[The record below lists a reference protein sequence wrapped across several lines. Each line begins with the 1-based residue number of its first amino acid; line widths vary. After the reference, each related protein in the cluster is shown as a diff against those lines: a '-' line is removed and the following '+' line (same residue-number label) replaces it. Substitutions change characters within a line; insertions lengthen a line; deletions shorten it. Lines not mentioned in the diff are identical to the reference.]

1 METTNL
7 DELPDEELKRRWTD
21 EAMEDAGHVFIAI
34 YTRYRQA
41 VRDELESAGGLTALD
56 AEARIG
62 SVFLRAHDS
71 AAVQHQPLREVLLTM
86 AREVAH
92 DANWSPPL

>member
-1 METTNL
+1 MATSL

-21 EAMEDAGHVFIAI
+21 ESIEDAGHVFIAI

-41 VRDELESAGGLTALD
+41 VRDELESAGGLTTMD
-56 AEARIG
+56 AEARVG
-62 SVFLRAHDS
+62 SVFLRAQES
-71 AAVQHQPLREVLLTM
+71 ASAQNQPLREVLLTM

-92 DANWSPPL
+92 DTNWSPPL